1 LSTRI
6 GAFVLGKAAFHG
18 ATVHFMVEEENRL
31 TAAAHDQ
38 EERMLAAREAK
49 NADIVAEIRR
59 KVCL

>member
-1 LSTRI
+1 
-6 GAFVLGKAAFHG
+6 
-18 ATVHFMVEEENRL
+18 MVEEENRL